1 MTSTNDLNKIRAE
14 REKLLSETVYVQRL
28 TRISD
33 EAGGSSEVWATVA
46 TVAGSLV
53 QSGGNE
59 RVIAD
64 RIGAVL
70 TYTATIPHD
79 TEILQGD
86 RLQVNGR
93 QYQVETILERSE
105 KTALR
110 IICVE
115 VL

>member
-1 MTSTNDLNKIRAE
+1 MTSTRDLAKIRAE
-14 REKLLSETVYVQRL
+14 REKLLPETVYVQRL
-28 TRISD
+28 TRTSD
-33 EAGGSSEVWATVA
+33 DAGGASEAWSTVA
-46 TVAGSLV
+46 TVRGSLE
-53 QSGGNE
+53 QSKGNE
-59 RVIAD
+59 QVLAD

-70 TYTATIPHD
+70 TYTATLPYD
-79 TEILQGD
+79 TEILHGD

-93 QYQVETILERSE
+93 QYQIETTLDRSE

>member
-1 MTSTNDLNKIRAE
+1 MTSTNDLAKIRAE
-14 REKLLSETVYVQRL
+14 REKLFSETVYVQRL
-28 TRISD
+28 TRTSD

-46 TVAGSLV
+46 TVSGNLV

-70 TYTATIPHD
+70 TYTASLPYD
-79 TEILQGD
+79 TDVRQGD
-86 RLQVNGR
+86 QLQINGR
-93 QYQVETILERSE
+93 QYKIETELDRSE

-110 IICVE
+110 VICVE

>member
-28 TRISD
+28 TRTSD
-33 EAGGSSEVWATVA
+33 TAGGSSEAWQTVY
-46 TVAGSLV
+46 TVDGSLV
-53 QSGGNE
+53 QSSGNE

-70 TYTATIPHD
+70 TYTATLPYD
-79 TEILQGD
+79 TDVLQGD

-93 QYQVETILERSE
+93 QYQIETILDRSE
-105 KTALR
+105 KTSLR